1 MQFLLFRWSLAYI
14 TTEMVVRAG
23 RLAGRCRCNYHNV
36 VEEGVAPRWY
46 GNDVVQNET
55 VTRALRT
62 TLDNHAKSLF
72 MLCYLHDLPYRSCYL
87 IFHARV
93 ISPSIIIFGKYRLSV
108 LFNYSGCHISS
119 LNLREYYSDVA
130 YLLINFQNDDDEGL
144 EVRYW
149 NKQEPKR
156 SINSKNL
163 NSC

>member
-93 ISPSIIIFGKYRLSV
+93 ISPSIIILE
-108 LFNYSGCHISS
+108 NT
-119 LNLREYYSDVA
+119 D
-130 YLLINFQNDDDEGL
+130 FQYFSTILAAILAPSTCVNIT
-144 EVRYW
+144 
-149 NKQEPKR
+149 PM
-156 SINSKNL
+156 
-163 NSC
+163 